1 MPHESTTPRKPTKGE
16 RTRLR
21 IMDVAEEL
29 FSRQGYEATT
39 LRQIAAGARIREP
52 GLYNHFSGKQA
63 LYEAMLLRAL
73 QPIADALTEALLAAS
88 DLRDYT
94 DLPAVM
100 TDLLLEH
107 PQMATLFQ
115 QALQGDESSVAT
127 RLLMAWLE
135 ELFDKGL
142 QGVKMLGGT
151 DEQDR
156 ATLALNV
163 IAMFNLTTG
172 YFTAQRAFD
181 SMAEGDLRD
190 PDNIARQKSLLRKVV
205 RAMLI
210 N

>member
-1 MPHESTTPRKPTKGE
+1 MAQIPRAK
-16 RTRLR
+16 
-21 IMDVAEEL
+21 
-29 FSRQGYEATT
+29 
-39 LRQIAAGARIREP
+39 
-52 GLYNHFSGKQA
+52 
-63 LYEAMLLRAL
+63 
-73 QPIADALTEALLAAS
+73 
-88 DLRDYT
+88 
-94 DLPAVM
+94 PAVCGKSFGSIIGQV
-100 TDLLLEH
+100 TVAGEDT
-107 PQMATLFQ
+107 ALFQ